1 MFFATFET
9 SPLFQVGTTSWLA
22 NFLLLSDDYRDL
34 YDPKTGKIEGSKKLH
49 KVVPQIFRA
58 PVLKPYARKRL
69 FEASVSFSIVR
80 HPFERYE
87 TKIIISKVFI
97 DIYLQIGV
105 RLPRQAGGSV
115 GQVLHQSCEPDPRH
129 LRRGHLRQ
137 LRAVHPGPER
147 ARVPHHQQV
156 VPQKVSSEG
165 S

>member
-87 TKIIISKVFI
+87 TKIVISKVK
-97 DIYLQIGV
+97 YVVKHKSAKLLMTNAV
-105 RLPRQAGGSV
+105 RKWQN
-115 GQVLHQSCEPDPRH
+115 
-129 LRRGHLRQ
+129 
-137 LRAVHPGPER
+137 
-147 ARVPHHQQV
+147 
-156 VPQKVSSEG
+156 
-165 S
+165 

>member
-1 MFFATFET
+1 M
-9 SPLFQVGTTSWLA
+9 A

-87 TKIIISKVFI
+87 TKIIISKVFK
-97 DIYLQIGV
+97 YLFTDWCPPSKTSWWIS
-105 RLPRQAGGSV
+105 RTS
-115 GQVLHQSCEPDPRH
+115 ST
-129 LRRGHLRQ
+129 
-137 LRAVHPGPER
+137 PEL
-147 ARVPHHQQV
+147 
-156 VPQKVSSEG
+156 
-165 S
+165 